1 VNSTGKESG
10 KQAAPFVP
18 AQSGIYYEFG
28 YMDSRLRGNERMRG
42 HDMSATVFKQD
53 GEQRLDILAAPVVR
67 IKRLENA
74 QGLELP
80 RYETALAAGADVR
93 AAVDGPMVMK
103 PGQRFM
109 VPTGIAIALPSGWE
123 AQMRPRSG
131 LAAKHG
137 ISCVNAPGTI
147 DADYRGE
154 LKVILINH
162 GTEEFTINRGDRIG
176 QMVIAPVWQA
186 RFEEVDELDSTERGA
201 GGFGSTG
208 V

>member
-1 VNSTGKESG
+1 MT
-10 KQAAPFVP
+10 
-18 AQSGIYYEFG
+18 
-28 YMDSRLRGNERMRG
+28 ERPL
-42 HDMSATVFKQD
+42 VK
-53 GEQRLDILAAPVVR
+53 
-67 IKRLENA
+67 IKRLENGKDLA
-74 QGLELP
+74 LP
-80 RYETALAAGADVR
+80 SYETKLAAGADVR
-93 AAVDGPMVMK
+93 AAIPATEPLTLK
-103 PGQRFM
+103 PGERFM
-109 VPTGIAIALPSGWE
+109 VPTGIAMALPPGWE

-137 ISCVNAPGTI
+137 IACVNAPGTI

-162 GTEEFTINRGDRIG
+162 GADDFVINRGDRIG

-186 RFEEVDELDSTERGA
+186 IYEEADELDDTARGA

>member
-1 VNSTGKESG
+1 
-10 KQAAPFVP
+10 
-18 AQSGIYYEFG
+18 
-28 YMDSRLRGNERMRG
+28 
-42 HDMSATVFKQD
+42 MSA
-53 GEQRLDILAAPVVR
+53 AALKSVLSPAELTVR
-67 IKRLENA
+67 IKRLPH
-74 QGLELP
+74 GRDLDLP
-80 RYETALAAGADVR
+80 RYETALAAGCDVR
-93 AAVDGPMVMK
+93 AAVTEALVIK
-103 PGQRFM
+103 PGERFM
-109 VPTGIAIALPSGWE
+109 VPTGIAIAMPPGWE

-162 GTEEFTINRGDRIG
+162 GADDFVVNRGDRIG
-176 QMVIAPVWQA
+176 QMVFAPVYQA
-186 RFEEVDELDSTERGA
+186 VFEEVNELDDTARGS

>member
-1 VNSTGKESG
+1 
-10 KQAAPFVP
+10 
-18 AQSGIYYEFG
+18 
-28 YMDSRLRGNERMRG
+28 
-42 HDMSATVFKQD
+42 MSATAEHAESVHERSD
-53 GEQRLDILAAPVVR
+53 LLAAPTVR
-67 IKRLENA
+67 IKRLPHGE
-74 QGLELP
+74 GLDPP

-93 AAVDGPMVMK
+93 AAVVK
-103 PGQRFM
+103 PFTLRPGERHM
-109 VPTGIAIALPSGWE
+109 TPTGIAIALPPGWE

-162 GTEEFTINRGDRIG
+162 GAEDFTINRGDRIG
-176 QMVIAPVWQA
+176 QLVIAPVWQA
-186 RFEEVDELDSTERGA
+186 RFEEVAELDETDRGE

-208 V
+208 TG

>member
-1 VNSTGKESG
+1 MSVRAIKSEPTFEPTERSF
-10 KQAAPFVP
+10 AAP
-18 AQSGIYYEFG
+18 
-28 YMDSRLRGNERMRG
+28 
-42 HDMSATVFKQD
+42 TVN
-53 GEQRLDILAAPVVR
+53 
-67 IKRLENA
+67 IKRLPHGA
-74 QGLELP
+74 DLELP

-93 AAVDGPMVMK
+93 AAVSETITLT
-103 PGQRFM
+103 PGERHM
-109 VPTGIAIALPSGWE
+109 VPTGIAIALPPGWE

-162 GTEEFTINRGDRIG
+162 GAEDFTINRGDRIG

-186 RFEEVDELDSTERGA
+186 RFDAVDDLDETERGS

>member
-1 VNSTGKESG
+1 MYDDRET
-10 KQAAPFVP
+10 AP
-18 AQSGIYYEFG
+18 
-28 YMDSRLRGNERMRG
+28 L
-42 HDMSATVFKQD
+42 TVK
-53 GEQRLDILAAPVVR
+53 V
-67 IKRLENA
+67 KRLPHGA
-74 QGLELP
+74 GLDLP
-80 RYETALAAGADVR
+80 RYETALAAGCDVR
-93 AAVDGPMVMK
+93 AAVDAPVTLA
-103 PGQRFM
+103 PGERAM
-109 VPTGIAIALPSGWE
+109 IPTGIAIAMPPGWE

-162 GTEEFTINRGDRIG
+162 GREAFTVNRGERIG
-176 QMVIAPVWQA
+176 QMVFAPVFQA
-186 RFEEVDELDSTERGA
+186 SFEEVEDLDETERGE

>member
-1 VNSTGKESG
+1 
-10 KQAAPFVP
+10 
-18 AQSGIYYEFG
+18 
-28 YMDSRLRGNERMRG
+28 
-42 HDMSATVFKQD
+42 MSATQINTDTVT
-53 GEQRLDILAAPVVR
+53 ERTDILVNPTIR
-67 IKRLENA
+67 IKRLANGA
-74 QGLELP
+74 GLDLP

-93 AAVDGPMVMK
+93 AAVDGPLTLK
-103 PGQRFM
+103 PRERFM
-109 VPTGIAIALPSGWE
+109 VPTGIAIALPPGWE

-137 ISCVNAPGTI
+137 IACVNAPGTI

-162 GTEEFTINRGDRIG
+162 GADDFIINRGDRIG

-186 RFEEVDELDSTERGA
+186 RFEEVAELDETDRGT